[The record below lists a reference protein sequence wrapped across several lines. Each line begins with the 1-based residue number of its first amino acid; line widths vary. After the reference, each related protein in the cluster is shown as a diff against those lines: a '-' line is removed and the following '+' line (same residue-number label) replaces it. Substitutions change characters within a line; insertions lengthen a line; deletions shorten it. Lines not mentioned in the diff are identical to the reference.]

1 MAKITLSRRTKGIL
15 CILLAALCFSAMSAC
30 VRLAGDG
37 LPTIQKAFFRNFVA
51 LLAALALSRRKGVS
65 WKPARKSLPALLG
78 RSVFGTLGLLL
89 NFYAIDRLALADA
102 NMLNKLSPFF
112 AILFSAWLLRE
123 KPDAVQI
130 GAVAVAFLGSL
141 CIMKPGF
148 QDTPFLP
155 ALAGFFGGMGA
166 GIAYTFVRKLGIQGE
181 DSHRIV
187 LFFSAFSCAVCLPGM
202 LFSHAPMS
210 FRQLGF
216 LMLAGLCGCVAQ
228 FAITRAYLY
237 APAKELSVYDYTQV
251 IFATVWGY
259 LLFDQVPDGLSVLG
273 YLLVCGA
280 GVGMFLY
287 HKRQDRK
294 LTPHPAK

>member
-1 MAKITLSRRTKGIL
+1 
-15 CILLAALCFSAMSAC
+15 
-30 VRLAGDG
+30 
-37 LPTIQKAFFRNFVA
+37 
-51 LLAALALSRRKGVS
+51 
-65 WKPARKSLPALLG
+65 
-78 RSVFGTLGLLL
+78 
-89 NFYAIDRLALADA
+89 
-102 NMLNKLSPFF
+102 
-112 AILFSAWLLRE
+112 
-123 KPDAVQI
+123 
-130 GAVAVAFLGSL
+130 
-141 CIMKPGF
+141 
-148 QDTPFLP
+148 
-155 ALAGFFGGMGA
+155 
-166 GIAYTFVRKLGIQGE
+166 
-181 DSHRIV
+181 
-187 LFFSAFSCAVCLPGM
+187 M

-210 FRQLGF
+210 LRQLGF